1 MGDFLEFTWEIG
13 DELAGTAYLLTGHAG
28 EAASLASRSLG
39 GLRQRWH
46 VIDADD
52 ARDRLYELLLAE
64 YLDNSHPEP
73 AGMEYGAFPRAW
85 WRLRPDQRAL
95 MAACFRVWPEESRA
109 FLASRQEP
117 GQGGTEARRLAE
129 ELLPGGSSAEL
140 REALDEIA
148 GGRPP
153 VTFSVSAPPQA
164 QHAPHAPRVVRPR
177 RRKGPMLMALGLV
190 GVLLLAGLPSIG
202 TSGPPR
208 VVRIH
213 DGGPAPMVAE
223 PGLIAEPLPHR
234 ISDTIRY
241 AFACSACDAWTL
253 VGESGRRWVF
263 GEALPPSM
271 GGQIAVSPDGMRMVY
286 QDFRTRKVMIRHV
299 REGAARSVTGKQGEL
314 RYTFSANSRW
324 LLVTSGNG
332 PVLFDTRAG
341 RQVHNSPRPGRAVG
355 VSDAGRA
362 LLADG
367 DEISAIAPGSGSPTS
382 FLLSGD
388 LAVSGG
394 HLSPDGR
401 TMAFI
406 SVRTLVTVDARTGR
420 ELDRRRL
427 TAIDPSTAL
436 IVGWRY
442 GDQVLV
448 RDDNGLHLVNALT
461 GRTRTVEVPGEID
474 DVDGLAIGTMR

>member
-46 VIDADD
+46 VIHADD

-95 MAACFRVWPEESRA
+95 MAACFRIWPEESRA
-109 FLASRQEP
+109 FLAARQQP

-129 ELLPGGSSAEL
+129 DLLPGGSSAEL

-153 VTFSVSAPPQA
+153 VTFTVAAPPP
-164 QHAPHAPRVVRPR
+164 APHVPHAVRPR
-177 RRKGPMLMALGLV
+177 RKKGPVLIALGLV

-202 TSGPPR
+202 TSGPPEA
-208 VVRIH
+208 VRIYE
-213 DGGPAPMVAE
+213 GVPAPMVIE
-223 PGLIAEPLPHR
+223 PGLVAEPLPDTLSEP
-234 ISDTIRY
+234 ISY
-241 AFACSACDAWTL
+241 AFDCPACDAWLL

-263 GEALPPSM
+263 GEAVPGARIGL
-271 GGQIAVSPDGMRMVY
+271 SPDGTMLVY
-286 QDFRTRKVMIRHV
+286 RAPRSQKVMIRYL
-299 REGAARSVTGKQGEL
+299 REGTTRAVTGKGGAL
-314 RYTFSANSRW
+314 DYFFSANGRW
-324 LLVTSGNG
+324 LLVTSGRG
-332 PVLFDTRAG
+332 PVLYDTRSG
-341 RQVHNSPRPGRAVG
+341 RQVTNVTWSARGLG
-355 VSDAGRA
+355 VSDSGRA
-362 LLADG
+362 LIADG
-367 DEISAIAPGSGSPTS
+367 DEVTAIVPGKVASTS
-382 FLLSGD
+382 FILPRD

-420 ELDRRRL
+420 ELDRRRM
-427 TAIDPSTAL
+427 TAVDPSTAV

-442 GDQVLV
+442 GGQVLI
-448 RDDNGLHLVNALT
+448 RDSGGLHLVNAAT
-461 GRTRTVEVPGEID
+461 GRTRTVAAPDEIGE
-474 DVDGLAIGTMR
+474 VDGLAIGAMR

>member
-46 VIDADD
+46 VIHADD

-73 AGMEYGAFPRAW
+73 AGMEYGPFPRAW

-109 FLASRQEP
+109 FLAARQQP

-153 VTFSVSAPPQA
+153 VTFTAAAPPP
-164 QHAPHAPRVVRPR
+164 APHVPHAVRPR
-177 RRKGPMLMALGLV
+177 RKKGPMVIALGLV

-202 TSGPPR
+202 SSGPPEA
-208 VVRIH
+208 VRIY
-213 DGGPAPMVAE
+213 DGAPALVEPGLVAE
-223 PGLIAEPLPHR
+223 PLADTLGEP
-234 ISDTIRY
+234 IRY
-241 AFACSACDAWTL
+241 AYDCAACDAWML
-253 VGESGRRWVF
+253 VGEAGGRWVF
-263 GEALPPSM
+263 GEALPLSM
-271 GGQIAVSPDGMRMVY
+271 GAQIALSPDGTLMAY
-286 QDFRTRKVMIRHV
+286 QDFQTRKVMIRHL
-299 REGAARSVTGKQGEL
+299 REGTSRPVTGKPGEL
-314 RYTFSANSRW
+314 RYSFSANSRW
-324 LLVTSGNG
+324 LLVTSSRG

-355 VSDAGRA
+355 VSDDGRA
-362 LLADG
+362 LIADG
-367 DEISAIAPGSGSPTS
+367 SEISAIAPGSGSPTS
-382 FLLSGD
+382 FLLPSD

-406 SVRTLVTVDARTGR
+406 SVRTLVTLDARTGR

-427 TAIDPSTAL
+427 TAIDPSTAV

-442 GDQVLV
+442 GGQVLV
-448 RDDNGLHLVNALT
+448 RDSGGLHLVNATT
-461 GRTRTVEVPGEID
+461 GRTRTVASPDEID
-474 DVDGLAIGTMR
+474 EVDGLAIGTMR